1 MLKKEHRKLF
11 RRLLSKDY
19 EVMLFLIVLLG
30 LILRLVF
37 LSGIGASD
45 DLEYSRYANNLE
57 LISDTDY
64 FGVRAGIIYVTAL
77 SYNLFGVNDFTSI
90 LFVLLTSIGSIILA
104 FYFGKL
110 LFNRKVG
117 LIAAFLL
124 SFFPLNVVYS
134 TKLLTDLP
142 SAFFM
147 SLGVYIFLYFEIKKL
162 KHKIGY
168 LISGVSIGIGYLLRE
183 SILIIGLFFVAYII
197 YKRRIKKEYFLVP
210 LGVFAIMGIEFLA
223 FFSLTGDPLFRF
235 HTSQQYLSEALQ
247 YHNYFGRLD
256 FPSGLFHYPWLFL
269 TNNLLVFF
277 YIFIFL
283 AISYAIIYKK
293 KDTYNLLFWFIPLL
307 LYLSFGSSGIL
318 QYIPFRAI
326 DRYTSIITIPGI
338 LLLAF
343 FLGEQDRII
352 KRFVMPTT
360 LALLLLTSLGSIHLY
375 EGRQQLTELEAA
387 YSQLEGLKK
396 TIYID
401 SRSIKALDY
410 ISRYNNKIDV
420 REYVDDLSGVEDS
433 YVVVNKKMIRGLKDA
448 NDKRKFPEEIENPP
462 EDWVKLNEFGMRD
475 KDKVI
480 IYYIPKK
487 VL

>member
-1 MLKKEHRKLF
+1 
-11 RRLLSKDY
+11 
-19 EVMLFLIVLLG
+19 
-30 LILRLVF
+30 
-37 LSGIGASD
+37 
-45 DLEYSRYANNLE
+45 
-57 LISDTDY
+57 
-64 FGVRAGIIYVTAL
+64 
-77 SYNLFGVNDFTSI
+77 
-90 LFVLLTSIGSIILA
+90 
-104 FYFGKL
+104 
-110 LFNRKVG
+110 
-117 LIAAFLL
+117 
-124 SFFPLNVVYS
+124 
-134 TKLLTDLP
+134 
-142 SAFFM
+142 M